1 MRFKAGILAP
11 LTLFFSSGAIGQ
23 YTLKIESDKHHEL
36 IKKKQ
41 TFDTRAVAQNHIQN
55 LEFQLMADGYLSSNV
70 DSSVYDSLEG
80 TVWLHVGEQ
89 YQWAELSAEGIPNE
103 YLHKSGFREKLY
115 NQKPISPQKLST
127 LIQKLLMQYENNG
140 YPFAQIKL
148 KIDEIESENIKAHLD
163 IKPLDLITIDTIYI
177 KGAEINYKYLCNSIK
192 IHNGDPYNQQ
202 LFEEIGTRI
211 KELQFLRSS
220 KPPEVIFK
228 KGKADLYVYLAKNNA
243 NNFNG
248 ILGVLPDDNGKI
260 TFTGDIKLGLTNAF
274 NRGEKLGFHWQ
285 KLQTQTQELDISTYF
300 PYFFGSPFGVGGS
313 FNLYKRDSTYLEVQ
327 PEANL
332 RLQLPGNS
340 FVGIYVKNYTSTI
353 LDEERFKWSPVLPQF
368 NNTRK
373 NTFGVEFL
381 FQNLDYRLNPR
392 KGYTATAKGGAGFKT
407 IIPLDSIDA
416 SVYDNVQL
424 RTNHYEISGKGQV
437 FIPLLKRTTFM
448 IGAQGHWLIN
458 DPIFVNE
465 MRRLGGLQTIRG
477 FDDQSILASSHII
490 GTLEYRLLLEQNSYL
505 YTFLDYG
512 YFENRATDN
521 LAFDSPRS
529 FGLGISFQTRAG
541 IFTLSYA
548 LGRLSD
554 GQFLLR
560 SAKIHFGFVNY
571 F

>member
-1 MRFKAGILAP
+1 MLVCLCNGAASQYALEIHAE
-11 LTLFFSSGAIGQ
+11 SS
-23 YTLKIESDKHHEL
+23 HEL
-36 IKKKQ
+36 VKKKQ
-41 TFDTRAVAQNHIQN
+41 NFKSLQAAQSHVQEVQLN
-55 LEFQLMADGYLSSNV
+55 LMASGYLSANV
-70 DSSVYDSLEG
+70 DSAKYDSLQG
-80 TVWLHVGEQ
+80 TAWLHIGQQ
-89 YQWAELSAEGIPNE
+89 YKWAELSARGIPDE
-103 YLHKSGFREKLY
+103 YLNRSGFREKLY
-115 NQKPISPQKLST
+115 SKKPISPKKLSA
-127 LIQKLLMQYENNG
+127 LIENLLAQYENNG

-148 KIDEIESENIKAHLD
+148 KIDDIESSSIKAHLD
-163 IKPLDLITIDTIYI
+163 IKPLDLITVDTIHI
-177 KGAEINYKYLCNSIK
+177 KGAQINYKYLCNSIK
-192 IHNGDPYNQQ
+192 IHNGDPYNQK
-202 LFEEIGTRI
+202 LFEEINIRI

-220 KPPEVIFK
+220 KAPEVIFER
-228 KGKADLYVYLAKNNA
+228 GKADIYVYLAKNNA

-248 ILGVLPDDNGKI
+248 ILGVLPDNNGKI

-300 PYFFGSPFGVGGS
+300 PYFLGSPFGIGGS

-340 FVGIYVKNYTSTI
+340 FVGIFIKNYTSTV

-373 NTFGVEFL
+373 NTFGVELL

-392 KGYTATAKGGAGFKT
+392 KGYTLTAKGGAGFKT
-407 IIPLDSIDA
+407 IIPLDSVDI

-437 FIPLLKRTTFM
+437 FIPLLGRTTFM
-448 IGAQGHWLIN
+448 LGAQGHWLIN
-458 DPIFVNE
+458 DPIFINE
-465 MRRLGGLQTIRG
+465 MKRLGGLQTIRG

-490 GTLEYRLLLEQNSYL
+490 GTLEYRFLLEQNSYL
-505 YTFLDYG
+505 YTFFDYG
-512 YFENRATDN
+512 YFENRATDS

-529 FGLGISFQTRAG
+529 FGLGISFQTKAG

-554 GQFLLR
+554 GEFLLR
-560 SAKIHFGFVNY
+560 SAKIHFGFINY